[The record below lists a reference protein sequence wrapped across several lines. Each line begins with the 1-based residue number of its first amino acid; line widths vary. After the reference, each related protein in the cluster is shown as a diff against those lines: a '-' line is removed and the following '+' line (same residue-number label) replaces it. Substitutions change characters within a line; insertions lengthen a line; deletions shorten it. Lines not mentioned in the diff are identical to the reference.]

1 MASHNRA
8 ISTPIVSSA
17 SFFYKD
23 SQEAEDIFSGNSS
36 EFLYSRMGNPTS
48 AILEEKLSKIENGVG
63 AIATSSG
70 MAAITMVVMSLC
82 SLDDEVI
89 AVGGLFGGSYALM
102 SQTLPR
108 FGIQAKFFAVDDLDN
123 MENSITSKTKIIFC
137 ESIGNPSLRL
147 PDLDAIGKI
156 ATRHNIVFIVD
167 NTITPI
173 IVKPFEYG
181 ADIVV
186 YSTTK
191 IISGNS
197 SALGGIV
204 IFKEVQKNDKFH
216 TSKYD
221 FLKPFITKL
230 QGKALIGCAKK
241 RALRDFGMSANANSS
256 YQTILGLETLELRNN
271 RINTSCEIIAKILK
285 SEGLNVNHPSL
296 KENIDN
302 KLYTKNFKEG
312 CGSML
317 TIDMGNKERA
327 FNFLDSS
334 KFLILTA
341 NIGDSRTLG
350 LHMAS
355 TIYQDF
361 TTQEKDFLGIT
372 DGLIR
377 ISIGLEKPQDII
389 DDLLHCFEASK

>member
-1 MASHNRA
+1 MASYNRA

-36 EFLYSRMGNPTS
+36 QFLYARMGNPTS
-48 AILEEKLSKIENGVG
+48 AILEEKLSKMENGVG
-63 AIATSSG
+63 AISTSSG

-102 SQTLPR
+102 SKTLPR
-108 FGIQAKFFAVDDLDN
+108 FGIQAKFFAVDDLEN
-123 MENSITSKTKIIFC
+123 IENSITSKTKIIFC

-147 PDLDAIGKI
+147 PDLEAIGKI
-156 ATRHNIVFIVD
+156 ATRHNVVFIVD

-197 SALGGIV
+197 SALGGIA
-204 IFKEVQKNDKFH
+204 IFKAVQKDDKFH

-271 RINTSCEIIAKILK
+271 RINTSCAIIAKILK

-302 KLYTKNFKEG
+302 KLYNKNFKEG

-317 TIDMGNKERA
+317 TIDMGSKERA

-334 KFLILTA
+334 KFLIITA

-350 LHMAS
+350 LHMGS

-361 TTQEKDFLGIT
+361 TSEEKKFLGIT
-372 DGLIR
+372 EGLIR
-377 ISIGLEKPQDII
+377 ISVGLEKPEDII
-389 DDLLHCFEASK
+389 DDLLDCFKASK